1 MTIRV
6 APVTVLLKVRPA
18 DLDGVGHVNNA
29 VVLQYLEAGRWAWM
43 DHHQLRRADPVVPV
57 VSRIEVDYL
66 HEIPYGEL
74 EVCTTMIQLAAEH
87 GIDQVIDL
95 DDISYRARFRQ
106 EVRLGPDGP
115 LAARAEVSVAFI
127 DRQTRNLCTVQ
138 DFMRASVAA

>member
-1 MTIRV
+1 VTIRV
-6 APVTVLLKVRPA
+6 APVSVRLNVRPA

-66 HEIPYGEL
+66 REIPYGAL
-74 EVCTTMIQLAAEH
+74 DVSTTMVNLAEGAL
-87 GIDQVIDL
+87 VDL

-106 EVRLGPDGP
+106 EVRLGSDGTV
-115 LAARAEVSVAFI
+115 AARADVAVAFI
-127 DRQTRNLCTVQ
+127 DKETRSLCTVQ
-138 DFMRASVAA
+138 DFMRASVIE